1 MSDMQASL
9 PGGER
14 HAAVGTEYLQS
25 VATMV
30 RIWQPPGPLLAS
42 IHAAAHALASPM
54 IRQLHTVTAVKAQR
68 VPFTWRFKLKLWHLH
83 DAGYVEK

>member
-1 MSDMQASL
+1 MPAHLSGTSDMQASL

-54 IRQLHTVTAVKAQR
+54 IWRLHTVTAVKTGWF
-68 VPFTWRFKLKLWHLH
+68 PFTGRFKL
-83 DAGYVEK
+83 E